1 MLLRVFDYVA
11 AAAFGAVAA
20 AVAWAVVPSDLHF
33 LVQMLMGM
41 VVGATSTLPLVA
53 LFSWLAG
60 GFEIL
65 VLSMQAGMLAGMTG
79 SMTGSPSL
87 GGAAF
92 EGLLVGLIVQ
102 LVLHALDR
110 TLGGEVSRG

>member
-1 MLLRVFDYVA
+1 
-11 AAAFGAVAA
+11 
-20 AVAWAVVPSDLHF
+20 VAWMAVPSDFHF
-33 LVQMLMGM
+33 LAQMLMGM
-41 VVGATSTLPLVA
+41 VLGAVSTLPLVA

-79 SMTGSPSL
+79 AMTGSASP

-102 LVLHALDR
+102 LLLHALDR
-110 TLGGEVSRG
+110 TLGGEVARG